1 MSAAVTPAS
10 PVTPRRGL
18 AVPKFRIPHLSGL
31 GWVGFVF
38 VAVFVLLAV
47 VGPMIG
53 VDPDERTGGA
63 LEAPS
68 GAHWFGTDDLGRD
81 VFART
86 AVGAR
91 LSLAVAVGSVVAG
104 LLIAVPIGLLA
115 GYRGGSKLDS
125 ALMRVMEALQALPVF
140 VLALFVVGMT
150 GTGSSE
156 IGPFTLSPAAKV
168 VILLAISF
176 LPMFARVT
184 RAATLVEVQGEYVD
198 ALRVVGVPKRQILF
212 GELLPNVIPPVLV
225 QAFLWIGIAVF
236 AESALSFLG
245 LGMQPPQAS
254 LGNLLS
260 DATSSL
266 MIGGWWLSVLPGLA
280 ILLVTIGVN
289 LLGDEVERLV
299 SGRN

>member
-1 MSAAVTPAS
+1 MSAPAI
-10 PVTPRRGL
+10 PAAAPRVRRL
-18 AVPKFRIPHLSGL
+18 QIPHLSGL
-31 GWVGFVF
+31 GWVGVAF

-47 VGPMIG
+47 VGPLIG

-91 LSLAVAVGSVVAG
+91 LSLAVAVGSVAAG

-115 GYRGGSKLDS
+115 GYRGGSKLD
-125 ALMRVMEALQALPVF
+125 AVLMRVMEALQALPVF

-156 IGPFTLSPAAKV
+156 LGPFTFTPAVKV
-168 VILLAISF
+168 VILLAVSF
-176 LPMFARVT
+176 LPLFARVT
-184 RAATLVEVQGEYVD
+184 RAATLVEVQEEYVD
-198 ALRVVGVPKRQILF
+198 ALRVVGVPKRKILF
-212 GELLPNVIPPVLV
+212 GELLPNVLPPVLV
-225 QAFLWIGIAVF
+225 QGFLWIGIAVF

-266 MIGGWWLSVLPGLA
+266 MIGGWWLSVLPGAA
-280 ILLVTIGVN
+280 ILFVTIGVN

-299 SGRN
+299 SGRR

>member
-1 MSAAVTPAS
+1 MSALTT
-10 PVTPRRGL
+10 PVTVARRPRTLRPRL
-18 AVPKFRIPHLSGL
+18 PRLQPL
-31 GWVGFVF
+31 GWVGLAFVMAF
-38 VAVFVLLAV
+38 CLLAL
-47 VGPMIG
+47 VGPFIA
-53 VDPDERTGGA
+53 VDPDARTGGP

-91 LSLAVAVGSVVAG
+91 LSLLVASGSVLAG
-104 LLIAVPIGLLA
+104 LLVAVPIGLLA
-115 GYRGGSKLDS
+115 GYRGGGHLDN
-125 ALMRVMEALQALPVF
+125 ALMRVMEALAALPVF

-150 GTGSSE
+150 GTGTSE
-156 IGPFTLSPAAKV
+156 VGPVTLTPEVKV
-168 VILLAISF
+168 IVLLAVSF
-176 LPMFARVT
+176 LPFFARVT
-184 RAATLVEVQGEYVD
+184 RAATLVEVQQEYVD
-198 ALRVVGVPKRQILF
+198 ALRVVGVPRRHIIF

-225 QAFLWIGIAVF
+225 QGFLWVGIAVF

-266 MIGGWWLSVLPGLA
+266 MIGGWWLSVLPGAA
-280 ILLVTIGVN
+280 ILLVTIGIN
-289 LLGDEVERLV
+289 LLGDEVERLI
-299 SGRN
+299 SGRR